1 MRASQVLVRGRAP
14 LPRDAS
20 QLVEAERADECA
32 EVARRGLSLFV
43 RRPRFKFR
51 AADLHSAVEA
61 TNGEASHSKGHDAAE
76 DIEGNIIEA
85 RRSAHDCAW

>member
-1 MRASQVLVRGRAP
+1 M
-14 LPRDAS
+14 
-20 QLVEAERADECA
+20 EAERADERA
-32 EVARRGLSLFV
+32 EVSRRGLALLV

-85 RRSAHDCAW
+85 ERAAHNDWSVF

>member
-1 MRASQVLVRGRAP
+1 M
-14 LPRDAS
+14 
-20 QLVEAERADECA
+20 EAERADERA

-61 TNGEASHSKGHDAAE
+61 TNGEASHSKGHDSPE
-76 DIEGNIIEA
+76 DVEGNGIQA
-85 RRSAHDCAW
+85 NAHD